1 MREGK
6 NLIGV
11 DIGSSSIK
19 VCQVRETRKAYNLVA
34 FGYAPLPPQA
44 IVDGQVM
51 DGNAVAETLQQIW
64 HSAKIRQREVSL
76 GVDASAQ
83 TGAVSNSALRARVK
97 AT

>member
-1 MREGK
+1 MPSIKSETMASPSSGAAAPVWAARVNEPDSEPKETMREGK

-19 VCQVRETRKAYNLVA
+19 VCQLRETRKAYTLVN

-51 DGNAVAETLQQIW
+51 DGNMVADTLQHI
-64 HSAKIRQREVSL
+64 
-76 GVDASAQ
+76 
-83 TGAVSNSALRARVK
+83 
-97 AT
+97 